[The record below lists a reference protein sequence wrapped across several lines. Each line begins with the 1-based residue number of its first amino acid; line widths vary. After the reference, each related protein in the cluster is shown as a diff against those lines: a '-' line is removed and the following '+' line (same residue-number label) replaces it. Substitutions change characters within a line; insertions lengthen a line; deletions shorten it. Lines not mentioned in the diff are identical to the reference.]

1 MYWLETPAL
10 NVKEPF
16 PILISAFAACDKKS
30 KEAKKERIIFLFI
43 FFLNN

>member
-16 PILISAFAACDKKS
+16 PILISAFAACDKK
-30 KEAKKERIIFLFI
+30 AKKQKKKELFFYSF